1 MVANLRE
8 DTPSNDARGA
18 GNTSW
23 RAPWAD
29 ERGKNRT
36 CSGGWRHQ
44 TIPPAVAS
52 VSPSPRAL
60 PPRGRVQIPSS
71 PNVLLAKL
79 FFSLLAS
86 DRARQVTRGGRSRT
100 RRTALKLRDRLS
112 NDVWRLHTE
121 NQIDA
126 TDKIQTRDARS
137 RRARA
142 WQNPAQR
149 SFAHPTRLE
158 VSCARARTLERL
170 ARSSSVTIGS
180 SIPSEPSLT
189 RAIDF
194 STCAARTRAC
204 SRVRTMT
211 PRRGRRNLKT
221 CCELGAKRT
230 TRV

>member
-1 MVANLRE
+1 M
-8 DTPSNDARGA
+8 
-18 GNTSW
+18 
-23 RAPWAD
+23 
-29 ERGKNRT
+29 
-36 CSGGWRHQ
+36 
-44 TIPPAVAS
+44 
-52 VSPSPRAL
+52 
-60 PPRGRVQIPSS
+60 
-71 PNVLLAKL
+71 LLAKL